1 MHFPQHQKEARCHAC
16 LHYSP
21 HYSPQGSRN
30 QGRTTTR
37 FNLLE
42 NCNLLIQHLKLN
54 ALLDL
59 IEDEETL
66 QKEQAVL
73 DEQT

>member
-1 MHFPQHQKEARCHAC
+1 MLASITHLITHLKDLEIKVGQQLALTC
-16 LHYSP
+16 L
-21 HYSPQGSRN
+21 R
-30 QGRTTTR
+30 
-37 FNLLE
+37 

-73 DEQT
+73 DEQTS